1 MALTSAIA
9 IFFIIWWL
17 TLFVV
22 LPWGNRD
29 PDPEE
34 SRVHGADMG
43 APARPGMRRKLV
55 VTTVLSV
62 VFFAIFYALVTSGI
76 GLEDIPLPSPPGID

>member
-9 IFFIIWWL
+9 IFFIIWWI
-17 TLFVV
+17 TLFAV

-29 PDPEE
+29 PDPEGK
-34 SRVHGADMG
+34 RVLGADLG
-43 APARPGMRRKLV
+43 APARPGLRRKLL
-55 VTTVLSV
+55 VTTALSAV
-62 VFFAIFYALVTSGI
+62 IFAGVYALVTSGI

>member
-9 IFFIIWWL
+9 IYFIIWWL
-17 TLFVV
+17 TLFAV

-29 PDPEE
+29 PDPEDR
-34 SRVHGADMG
+34 RVQGADRG
-43 APARPGMRRKLV
+43 APARPRLRRKVL
-55 VTTVLSV
+55 VTTLLSAV
-62 VFFAIFYALVTSGI
+62 IFAAFYAVITSGI